1 MGKSMFSVFVSFA
14 LSSPDSEMFY
24 LCNHVRL
31 ANLTDCYRRKNALIF
46 GSSLIGTLLFKLI
59 DFYPDDEKEQGDA
72 KVAVEKT
79 QVKITRE
86 KTKKEP
92 DGWRQNTGRDET
104 RGGGLGQENN
114 RIGTQDRYE
123 NGDEAEIDDE
133 AEDKYEDEAE
143 NEKEEEDDE
152 DEDDEDD
159 GGPEEED
166 DDEGEEGPV
175 PEPIPEDAIFIP
187 LGLVRQRRTP
197 YYKGSDP
204 EWQSFVEV
212 SRDRKRSIGIRS
224 TLYFHDCI
232 TTRHN

>member
-1 MGKSMFSVFVSFA
+1 MFSVFVSFA

-24 LCNHVRL
+24 LCDHVRL

-59 DFYPDDEKEQGDA
+59 DYLPDDEKEQGDA
-72 KVAVEKT
+72 KVTVEKT

-104 RGGGLGQENN
+104 GGEGLGQENS
-114 RIGTQDRYE
+114 RSGTQDRCE
-123 NGDEAEIDDE
+123 DGDEAEIDDE

-143 NEKEEEDDE
+143 IENEEDDE

-159 GGPEEED
+159 GEPEEED
-166 DDEGEEGPV
+166 DAEGEEGPV

-187 LGLVRQRRTP
+187 LGLVRQRRTS

-204 EWQSFVEV
+204 EWQSFVEF
-212 SRDRKRSIGIRS
+212 SRDRKRSIDVRS
-224 TLYFHDCI
+224 KLIFHDCI
-232 TTRHN
+232 TTWHN